1 MPEIVFARAHA
12 VAAAGPPEIPPSL
25 PCWHEYCISKIYAN
39 FYCLCTQTRC
49 AQLRVACFL
58 ARLPIGCSL
67 NQQLRLHD
75 SVSKLWIV
83 YHDDMLLRDSP
94 GLPIPAR
101 GNLAAVQVHESLPVT
116 APLVSYALLLHVVGV
131 SSEQQGLILPRL
143 SSEPGRTRSSRPGF

>member
-12 VAAAGPPEIPPSL
+12 VSAAGPQRYPRPS
-25 PCWHEYCISKIYAN
+25 PCWHVYCLSKNYAN
-39 FYCLCTQTRC
+39 FNCLCAQTRC

-58 ARLPIGCSL
+58 ARLPISCSL

-101 GNLAAVQVHESLPVT
+101 DKLAAGQVYEPLRVA
-116 APLVSYALLLHVVGV
+116 APLVSYALLLYVVRYPASQGV
-131 SSEQQGLILPRL
+131 TDRAIRASD
-143 SSEPGRTRSSRPGF
+143 